1 MGKVKHVT
9 EVLGFPSSGPP
20 PKSLF
25 LSNSCAITVGNKI
38 LPKICPSLPLP
49 TTLGLFQL
57 GGLPQEGPSFLF
69 EKSGL

>member
-9 EVLGFPSSGPP
+9 EVLGFPSSDPP

-25 LSNSCAITVGNKI
+25 LSNSCSITVGSKI
-38 LPKICPSLPLP
+38 LPKIFPSLPLP
-49 TTLGLFQL
+49 ITLGLFQL
-57 GGLPQEGPSFLF
+57 EGLLQEGPGLLF